1 MAPTC
6 PWLPGT
12 SEEPGGAGL
21 DAHWAPLVMRVAHE
35 AALALHRS
43 WVEEAG
49 ALHGGAE
56 WALAWPGRPREM
68 TASQLLPLAAIP
80 PAPAELS
87 SRRRLCRSQWYR
99 QRGGA
104 CWNHPWIPQHPPS
117 PVAPAGTRGCHG
129 QAERA
134 RGDLRSP
141 SVTKDED
148 ELS

>member
-6 PWLPGT
+6 PWLPA
-12 SEEPGGAGL
+12 SAEEPGGAGL
-21 DAHWAPLVMRVAHE
+21 DARRAPLAMRVAHE
-35 AALALHRS
+35 AALALHRGR
-43 WVEEAG
+43 VEEAG

-56 WALAWPGRPREM
+56 RAPAWPGRPRE
-68 TASQLLPLAAIP
+68 TRASQPLPPAAIP
-80 PAPAELS
+80 PAPAELG

-104 CWNHPWIPQHPPS
+104 CRNHPWIPQHPPS
-117 PVAPAGTRGCHG
+117 PVAPAGTRGCCG

-134 RGDLRSP
+134 WGDPRSP
-141 SVTKDED
+141 NITKDGD